1 MALHPDIKLK
11 ICGMRDAENI
21 QGVTALSPQFM
32 GFIFYR
38 KSPRFVGDDFKM
50 PAISSDIK
58 RVGVFVNETTEA
70 ILHAASRHG
79 LTLIQ
84 LHGHETPEQC
94 RELKAKG
101 LGVIKVFSVGED
113 FDWSVVKPY
122 KLVADFFL
130 FDTKGKYYGGNAQVF
145 DWSQLQQYDQEIPF
159 FLSGG
164 LSPGN
169 IGDISQLKGMN
180 LYALD
185 VNSGVEDSPAV
196 KNISKIKTVLETLKS
211 LSDLNP
217 KA

>member
-1 MALHPDIKLK
+1 MALYPDIKLK

-21 QGVTALSPQFM
+21 QGVTALSPQYM

-38 KSPRFVGDDFKM
+38 KSPRFVGDDFVM
-50 PAISSDIK
+50 PAISPSIK
-58 RVGVFVNETTEA
+58 KVGVFVNETTEA
-70 ILHAASRHG
+70 ILNAASRHD

-94 RELKAKG
+94 RDLKAKG

-113 FDWSVVKPY
+113 FDWSVVQPY
-122 KLVADFFL
+122 KPVSDFFL
-130 FDTKGKYYGGNAQVF
+130 FDTKGKYYGGNAQAF

-164 LSPGN
+164 LSPEN
-169 IGDISQLKGMN
+169 IDDVALLKDMN

-185 VNSGVEDSPAV
+185 VNSGVEDSPGV
-196 KNISKIKTVLETLKS
+196 KNTSKIESVLKKLKS